1 METVGRLVASRY
13 AGLNY
18 GMSATAVTKGSDR
31 WAGKYL
37 WHQKSTECCFYVSK
51 YESQV

>member
-1 METVGRLVASRY
+1 LFKYIDVEAKTMETVGRLVASRY

-31 WAGKYL
+31 
-37 WHQKSTECCFYVSK
+37 
-51 YESQV
+51 